1 MNILPPEHTLS
12 NTFAVG
18 PNAKPETIRLAQEV
32 VGFTLGEVVVI
43 KLPHPTKGT
52 SPRYHGRSGTVAV
65 INPADI
71 EVGVDLNGTTTW
83 FRPTELVPQ

>member
-32 VGFTLGEVVVI
+32 VGV
-43 KLPHPTKGT
+43 HPG
-52 SPRYHGRSGTVAV
+52 
-65 INPADI
+65 
-71 EVGVDLNGTTTW
+71 
-83 FRPTELVPQ
+83 